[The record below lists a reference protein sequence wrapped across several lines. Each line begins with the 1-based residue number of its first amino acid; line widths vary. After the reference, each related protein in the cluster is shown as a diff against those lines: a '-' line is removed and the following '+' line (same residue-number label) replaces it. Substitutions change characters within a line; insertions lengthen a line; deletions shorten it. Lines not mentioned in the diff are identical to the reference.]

1 MLHQVKIF
9 DIKIEYFDKN
19 LLSTRR
25 DKVFC
30 HECRF
35 CCTLSV
41 CTNKD
46 GTYFINSPDKP
57 LNGSKNK
64 VFIISIK

>member
-1 MLHQVKIF
+1 MLYQVKIF
-9 DIKIEYFDKN
+9 NIQMNILII
-19 LLSTRR
+19 LLSARR
-25 DKVFC
+25 DKEFC